1 MKSIRKLNSGK
12 NFLIIVNLVL
22 FFALILSFSFFPFI
36 QNPVLFAQGTSIVF
50 KSANELE
57 TIELEKV
64 IFDYSEKPDDFKL
77 VLTTEY
83 AFEVGDKITYYY
95 LKIDKVSVKY
105 KTIKS
110 PDTATQTITGQDI
123 FTGIAG
129 DIEFN
134 PYILGGSGEYRIFAL
149 IVDNSTGNTVKT
161 DYFTVEMNA
170 PILSEIQLKINY
182 TEIENSN
189 GGIKSYY
196 LYSEITHNGKK
207 VNSED
212 FVIVWFMG
220 GQDELPYSNRSAFEW
235 RPTEPG
241 NYTVTAQIEGGTSSK
256 TISIPVDYNRTY
268 EVLAV
273 VIGVALLMT
282 LFVVLATYI
291 KVKSERIW

>member
-64 IFDYSEKPDDFKL
+64 IFDYSEKPDDFRL

-83 AFEVGDKITYYY
+83 AFEVGDTITYYY

-105 KTIKS
+105 NTIKS
-110 PDTATQTITGQDI
+110 TDMATQTIAGQDI
-123 FTGIAG
+123 FMGVAG

-134 PYILGGSGEYRIFAL
+134 PYMLDGSGEYRVFAL
-149 IVDNSTGNTVKT
+149 IFDDSEGNAVKT
-161 DYFTVEMNA
+161 NYFTIEIKA
-170 PILSEIQLKINY
+170 PDLSALQLKINY
-182 TEIENSN
+182 TKIENSAS
-189 GGIKSYY
+189 GITSYY

-241 NYTVTAQIEGGTSSK
+241 NYTVTAQIEGEISSN
-256 TISIPVDYNRTY
+256 TISIVVDDNRTY
-268 EVLAV
+268 EILAI

>member
-1 MKSIRKLNSGK
+1 
-12 NFLIIVNLVL
+12 
-22 FFALILSFSFFPFI
+22 
-36 QNPVLFAQGTSIVF
+36 QNPALLAQGTSIVF
-50 KSANELE
+50 KSANESGTDE
-57 TIELEKV
+57 PGKI
-64 IFDYSEKPDDFKL
+64 IFDYSTKTDDFEL

-83 AFEVGDKITYYY
+83 GFEANDTITYYY

-207 VNSED
+207 VNSDD
-212 FVIVWFMG
+212 FIIIWFMG
-220 GQDELPYSNRSAFEW
+220 GQDALPYSNRSAFEW
-235 RPTEPG
+235 QPTEPG
-241 NYTVTAQIEGGTSSK
+241 NYTVTAQIEGGTSSN
-256 TISIPVDYNRTY
+256 TISIVVDYNRTY